1 MWSMWW
7 TSRMKF
13 TLSRSRHARQT
24 RQASK
29 PQSWQCRK
37 AHKLVTAM
45 SIASNNK
52 RVNNTIHKFLNFTIM
67 ANLILASKR
76 EVKSGAQ
83 MWHVYQHENGA
94 KVAESEYYFSL
105 PIKALKYAFLLR
117 KRTGA
122 IIPKA
127 IYTKLMADVSASKAQ
142 AEPSESAPESEQVAE
157 LSALGKAYEQM
168 KAKHPDSIL
177 LFRCGDFYEAYGDD
191 AKTASEVLGITL
203 TRTSRKDITAQ
214 MAGFPHHALD
224 TYLPKLVRAGKR
236 VAICDEPTKVA
247 EKVEPAKKATRKSAK
262 KESK

>member
-1 MWSMWW
+1 
-7 TSRMKF
+7 
-13 TLSRSRHARQT
+13 
-24 RQASK
+24 
-29 PQSWQCRK
+29 
-37 AHKLVTAM
+37 
-45 SIASNNK
+45 
-52 RVNNTIHKFLNFTIM
+52 M

-94 KVAESEYYFSL
+94 KVAESEFYFAL
-105 PIKALKYAFLLR
+105 PYKALRYAFMLR

-142 AEPSESAPESEQVAE
+142 AEPSAESEP
-157 LSALGKAYEQM
+157 SALAKAYEQM

-191 AKTASEVLGITL
+191 ARTASDVLGITL

>member
-1 MWSMWW
+1 
-7 TSRMKF
+7 
-13 TLSRSRHARQT
+13 
-24 RQASK
+24 
-29 PQSWQCRK
+29 
-37 AHKLVTAM
+37 
-45 SIASNNK
+45 
-52 RVNNTIHKFLNFTIM
+52 M

-94 KVAESEYYFSL
+94 KVAESEFYFAL
-105 PIKALKYAFLLR
+105 PYKALRYAFMLR

-127 IYTKLMADVSASKAQ
+127 VYNKLMADVSASKAQ
-142 AEPSESAPESEQVAE
+142 AEPSAAQESAPQAE
-157 LSALGKAYEQM
+157 KAAEPSALAKAYESM
-168 KAKHPDSIL
+168 KAKHPDAIL
-177 LFRCGDFYEAYGDD
+177 LYRSGDFYEAFGED
-191 AKTASEVLGITL
+191 AKAVSEVLGITL
-203 TRTSRKDITAQ
+203 TRRNAKDITAQ

-224 TYLPKLVRAGKR
+224 SYLPRLVRAGKR

>member
-1 MWSMWW
+1 
-7 TSRMKF
+7 
-13 TLSRSRHARQT
+13 
-24 RQASK
+24 
-29 PQSWQCRK
+29 
-37 AHKLVTAM
+37 
-45 SIASNNK
+45 
-52 RVNNTIHKFLNFTIM
+52 M

-94 KVAESEYYFSL
+94 KVAESEFYFAL
-105 PIKALKYAFLLR
+105 PYKALRYAFMLR

-142 AEPSESAPESEQVAE
+142 AEPSAESESAPQAEQASEP
-157 LSALGKAYEQM
+157 SALAKAYEQM

-191 AKTASEVLGITL
+191 ARTASEVLGITL

-224 TYLPKLVRAGKR
+224 SYLPKLVRAGKR
-236 VAICDEPTKVA
+236 VAICDEPSA
-247 EKVEPAKKATRKSAK
+247 AQESEPKKKATRKSAK